1 MLGTNGYQD
10 FKGPPQSQVLLPWPR
25 LEGGSRFLVEAV
37 RKSYNCFPGLF
48 WLQMTKAQVK
58 LAYAKTKEERR
69 L

>member
-1 MLGTNGYQD
+1 MLGTHGYQD
-10 FKGPPQSQVLLPWPR
+10 FKGPSQSQVLPC
-25 LEGGSRFLVEAV
+25 LEGGSRFWVEAV
-37 RKSYNCFPGLF
+37 RKSHNCFPGLF